1 MLKWLLRNVPVKHI
15 VSAEL
20 QMYSI
25 RHLIFN
31 EVVSTTLIMDTIEDI
46 LSYHHQLQPIC
57 AIFTGAICF
66 FYVSDIKKKT
76 AHLKLKE
83 FLVNLDSELL
93 LEIQGLDHSQK
104 LCIFTLLFV
113 LFRNVKSAT

>member
-1 MLKWLLRNVPVKHI
+1 MWKWLLRNVPVKHI
-15 VSAEL
+15 VSTEL

-25 RHLIFN
+25 RNLLFN
-31 EVVSTTLIMDTIEDI
+31 EIVSTTLVMDTIEDI

-57 AIFTGAICF
+57 AIFTGVMCF
-66 FYVSDIKKKT
+66 FYLSDLKKKS

-83 FLVNLDSELL
+83 FLINLDSELL
-93 LEIQGLDHSQK
+93 LEIRGLDHSQK
-104 LCIFTLLFV
+104 LCIFTILFV